1 MKTNEL
7 VKIIEELGLEP
18 DFDYERQDEE
28 EYEVLSAYNGGYR
41 VLTVSLDWFGV
52 WYCIE
57 SEFDKLVP
65 NIRHQLLDAFIAL
78 AHTPFDERVEGKRY
92 IIPLPNL
99 VTTDGWQQY
108 LTQKG
113 KHWFAS
119 RRNEEL
125 RQTWKEEHMKYVPE
139 PYRGFKVEVEDGIV

>member
-18 DFDYERQDEE
+18 DFDYEWQGEG
-28 EYEVLSAYNGGYR
+28 EYEVLSAFNDGHA
-41 VLTVSLDWFGV
+41 VLIVSLEWFGL

-57 SEFDKLVP
+57 SEFDKLAP

-78 AHTPFDERVEGKRY
+78 AYTPFDEREEGKRY
-92 IIPLPNL
+92 IIPLPNP
-99 VTTDGWQQY
+99 VTTDGEQQY

-113 KHWFAS
+113 NHWFAG

-125 RQTWKEEHMKYVPE
+125 IQTWNEEKLKHVPE
-139 PYRGFKVEVEDGIV
+139 PYRGFKVEVEE